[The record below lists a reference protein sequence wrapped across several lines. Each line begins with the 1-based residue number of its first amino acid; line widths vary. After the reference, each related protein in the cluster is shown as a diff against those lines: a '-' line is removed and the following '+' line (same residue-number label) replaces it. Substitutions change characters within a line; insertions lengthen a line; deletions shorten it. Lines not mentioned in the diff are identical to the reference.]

1 MKKIS
6 ILIMVL
12 LMSSFLFATT
22 YTTVTLDGIIDE
34 WDADEAMGA
43 EVFDSKN
50 FTLWFTWD
58 ATNLYVGLERETADW
73 FLGDNA
79 GNLSLFVAFD
89 TDQILNSGGAS
100 DGYGRVNFANATYLP
115 DHIFYYAGGAGWYES
130 SSWNVGG
137 SAWDWNGWS
146 DVGTYYGWEAA
157 HQDDEISVPFAN
169 IGSPTALAV
178 YVWFTEE
185 GGTDIQASWPVENPI
200 GTSPN
205 FDYFYIFNDLGT
217 GVVPNDPSHTLPV
230 ELSAFTAVYMNEF
243 VNVSWQTATETD
255 VIGYNIFR
263 SEEDDFSTVQK
274 VNTSI
279 IPGHGT
285 TTTPQSYE
293 FTDVTADP
301 YYTTYYYWLE
311 VVNFGGTNNI
321 YGSIEFA
328 PVDVDQNG
336 EMNIITSNL
345 LPSFPNP
352 VKMGQSVSFSF
363 CLGGLEGTVRPVQ
376 LNIYNV
382 LGQLV
387 AEVVNDERV
396 VNNYTVEWNTED
408 FGRGIYFYQLKT
420 EDYQETKKLM
430 ID

>member
-6 ILIMVL
+6 VL
-12 LMSSFLFATT
+12 VALLFIASFVFATT
-22 YTTVTLDGIIDE
+22 YTTVNLDGIIDE
-34 WDADEAMGA
+34 WDADEEMGT

-50 FTLWFTWD
+50 FSLWFTWD
-58 ATNLYVGLERETADW
+58 ASNIYIGLERETADW

-89 TDQILNSGGAS
+89 VDQTLNSGGTS
-100 DGYGRVNFANATYLP
+100 DGYGRVNFPNTTYLP
-115 DHIFYYAGGAGWYES
+115 DHIYYYAGGSGWYES
-130 SSWNVGG
+130 STWNVAGG
-137 SAWDWNGWS
+137 AWDWNGWS

-157 HQDDEISVPFAN
+157 HMDDEISVPFAN
-169 IGSPTALAV
+169 IGSPSALAV
-178 YVWFTEE
+178 YVWLTEE
-185 GGTDIQASWPVENPI
+185 GGVDIKASYPVENPI

-205 FDYFYIFNDLGT
+205 FNYFYIFNDLGL

-230 ELSAFTAVYMNEF
+230 ELSSFTAVYMNEF
-243 VNVSWQTATETD
+243 VTVSWQTASETD

-263 SEEDDFSTVQK
+263 SEEDDFSTVHK
-274 VNTSI
+274 VNNDI
-279 IPGHGT
+279 IQGHGT
-285 TTTPQSYE
+285 TTTPHSYE
-293 FTDVTADP
+293 FTDLSADP

-321 YGSIEFA
+321 YGSIEFE

-336 EMNIITSNL
+336 ELNIITSNL

-352 VKMGQSVSFSF
+352 ARIGQSVTFKF
-363 CLGGLEGTVRPVQ
+363 CLGGMEGTVRPVE

-382 LGQLV
+382 LGQRV
-387 AEVVNDERV
+387 AEVVNDDRV
-396 VNNYTVEWNTED
+396 VNNYSAEWNTEN

-420 EDYQETKKLM
+420 EDFQETKKLM